1 MADASRPLGVLTAMD
16 EEFRRVRAA
25 ISRAESVERGGRRY
39 LRGEIGGHPVVAAF
53 SRWGKTAAA
62 STATTLIERFEV
74 GRILFTGVAG
84 AVEPSLGIGDL
95 VVADRLVHH
104 DLDARPFIARFE
116 VPLLDLVEIP
126 ADPHLS
132 SIAAAA
138 AAAVLRDDLAAI
150 VPASLRDTFG
160 MAEPQ
165 VRRGLVASGDRFMA
179 DAGEVASLRES
190 LPGLLAVE
198 MEGAAVAQVC
208 YEHGVPCAVVRAI
221 SDRADHGAP
230 LDFAAFVA
238 EVASRFGE
246 RLVARVVE
254 RL

>member
-1 MADASRPLGVLTAMD
+1 MGEALQPLGVLTAME
-16 EEFRRVRAA
+16 EEFRRIRELVAKADA
-25 ISRAESVERGGRRY
+25 IERGGRRY
-39 LRGEIGGHPVVAAF
+39 LRGTIGGHPVVAAF

-62 STATTLIERFEV
+62 STATTLIERFGV

-84 AVEPSLGIGDL
+84 GAAPSLGIGDL
-95 VVADRLVHH
+95 VVAERLVHH
-104 DLDARPFIARFE
+104 DLDARPFIRRFE

-126 ADPHLS
+126 ADGHLS

-138 AAAVLRDDLAAI
+138 AEAVLREDLAAI
-150 VPASLRDTFG
+150 APDGLRESFG
-160 MAEPQ
+160 MAAPS

-179 DAGEVASLRES
+179 DAREVASLRES

-208 YEHGVPCAVVRAI
+208 FEHGVPCAVVRAI
-221 SDRADHGAP
+221 SDRADHAAA

-238 EVASRFGE
+238 EIASRFSE

-254 RL
+254 QL